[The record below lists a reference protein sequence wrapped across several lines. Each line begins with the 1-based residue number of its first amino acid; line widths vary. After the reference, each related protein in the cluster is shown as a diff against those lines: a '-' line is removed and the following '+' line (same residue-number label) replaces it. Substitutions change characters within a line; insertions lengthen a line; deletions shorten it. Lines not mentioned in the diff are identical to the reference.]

1 MTRFDANWDQ
11 NPRYRLGNKPAA
23 GNARGVP
30 VYLPPLRDVPGVD
43 IHVEIAGVPPTA
55 VLSAGHELPS
65 GLWTL
70 CGDEIAG
77 LRLLPA
83 GAFAEDGLLGN
94 GLLGPVS
101 LQVTFVASDP
111 ATGRVGSMTTT
122 VDIPGPWDSA
132 PGRTGRSGRTDG
144 GVRYLLADDAGGRF
158 AIDPYS
164 GLVTIAD
171 AAVLEPEAPR
181 RHRITVQITTPD
193 GALSIRRYEIALRDN
208 GNEFSITELSDGAVG
223 DAEAWIS
230 ADVYTRRALP
240 LARTA

>member
-1 MTRFDANWDQ
+1 MGDAVTRSGTSWDQ
-11 NPRYRLGNKPAA
+11 NPSHRFGSKPAA
-23 GNARGVP
+23 ANARGVP

-55 VLSAGHELPS
+55 VLSAGHELPT
-65 GLWTL
+65 GLWSL
-70 CGDEIAG
+70 RGDEIAG

-83 GAFAEDGLLGN
+83 GAFAEN

-101 LQVTFVASDP
+101 LEVTFLASDP
-111 ATGRVGSMTTT
+111 STGRVGSMTTT
-122 VDIPGPWDSA
+122 GDIPGPWDSA
-132 PGRTGRSGRTDG
+132 PGRSGRCSRTDG

-164 GLVTIAD
+164 GLVTVAD

-181 RHRITVQITTPD
+181 RHRITVQIAMPD
-193 GALSIRRYEIALRDN
+193 GALSFRRYEIALRDH
-208 GNEFSITELSDGAVG
+208 GNEFSITELPDGAVG
-223 DAEAWIS
+223 DADAWIS

>member
-1 MTRFDANWDQ
+1 MGDAVTRFGANWDE
-11 NPRYRLGNKPAA
+11 NPNYRFGSKPTA

-43 IHVEIAGVPPTA
+43 IHVEIAGVPAVA

-65 GLWTL
+65 GLWSL
-70 CGDEIAG
+70 RGDEIAG

-83 GAFAEDGLLGN
+83 GAFAEN

-101 LQVTFVASDP
+101 LEVTFVATDP

-122 VDIPGPWDSA
+122 VDGPGAWESA
-132 PGRTGRSGRTDG
+132 PARPSRPGRMDG
-144 GVRYLLADDAGGRF
+144 GVRYLLADEAGGRF

-164 GLVTIAD
+164 GLVTVAD
-171 AAVLEPEAPR
+171 SAVLEPEAPR
-181 RHRITVQITTPD
+181 RHRITVHITTAD
-193 GALSIRRYEIALRDN
+193 GTLSIRRYEIALRDY

-223 DAEAWIS
+223 DADAWLS

-240 LARTA
+240 LARSA